1 MKEEKGQALAIII
14 LIVLVVLTVGLTV
27 ATRTLTGLKET
38 TKQEESIRAY
48 DAAEAGVEEALL
60 KIKNG
65 VGVGTTGTGTLAESQ
80 SQYIYEI
87 QSLSGLVGSQF
98 SFRVEKDQ
106 SYQVNLDVDDDSLD
120 GKQINIYW
128 WKQNPLLEPSE
139 VDPDVS
145 IGCGSLDPAIA
156 ALEFSYLRQDASGY
170 SIAQK
175 EIYDYCSTA
184 RSNNF
189 STPSYVSFNDSQ
201 NNTFLF
207 EAAASGSS
215 SITLQTD
222 IKRILRI
229 TPRYNSTWV
238 LIDVPTGE
246 SLPTQGFIIVSKGI
260 SGETE
265 RVIKVSRS
273 VASLPSIFDFSIFS
287 GSDQPLQ
294 K

>member
-1 MKEEKGQALAIII
+1 
-14 LIVLVVLTVGLTV
+14 
-27 ATRTLTGLKET
+27 
-38 TKQEESIRAY
+38 
-48 DAAEAGVEEALL
+48 
-60 KIKNG
+60 
-65 VGVGTTGTGTLAESQ
+65 
-80 SQYIYEI
+80 
-87 QSLSGLVGSQF
+87 
-98 SFRVEKDQ
+98 
-106 SYQVNLDVDDDSLD
+106 
-120 GKQINIYW
+120 
-128 WKQNPLLEPSE
+128 
-139 VDPDVS
+139 
-145 IGCGSLDPAIA
+145 
-156 ALEFSYLRQDASGY
+156 ASGY